1 MNKKERKKER
11 KKKKNIRTNRRYERQ
26 VQKISRIQS
35 KSQGKCLEGF
45 CQVFSV
51 NFLQLSKKEKRNF
64 QGWIN
69 VNLRLGKGLFSACLN
84 VEKHWNKRCP
94 TFSQLLN
101 STFLQAP
108 SQSIWVAKWIKLSVK
123 FFAPIFQR
131 QNLVA

>member
-1 MNKKERKKER
+1 MKDKSK
-11 KKKKNIRTNRRYERQ
+11 
-26 VQKISRIQS
+26 KISRIQS

-64 QGWIN
+64 PSWIN
-69 VNLRLGKGLFSACLN
+69 VNLRLGKGLFFACLN

-108 SQSIWVAKWIKLSVK
+108 SQSIWVAKWTKLSVK
-123 FFAPIFQR
+123 FFAPIFIYLYKALWNPHMALGAIQSYTLR
-131 QNLVA
+131 FII